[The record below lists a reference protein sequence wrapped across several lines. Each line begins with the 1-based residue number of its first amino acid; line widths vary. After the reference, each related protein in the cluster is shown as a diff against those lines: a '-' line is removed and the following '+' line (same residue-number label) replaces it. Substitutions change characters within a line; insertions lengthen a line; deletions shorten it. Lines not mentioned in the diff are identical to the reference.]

1 LANGLRRRAQSLN
14 FAIRSNQSAVDSTR
28 QSTLPLPAAKR
39 RRKEPINNHSLSEIN
54 SSQRVTSRSKLLSQ
68 KIIQTRKKSASVVI
82 NNDLSSI
89 PQKTNKTTR
98 KRRRTDSFT
107 RMGQSI
113 HLFFYR

>member
-39 RRKEPINNHSLSEIN
+39 RRKEPINNHSLSAIN

-82 NNDLSSI
+82 NNDLSSK
-89 PQKTNKTTR
+89 PQENVDER
-98 KRRRTDSFT
+98 ILLHVWVNQFIYF
-107 RMGQSI
+107 SI
-113 HLFFYR
+113 DNRLLF